1 MGIDITGE
9 VTIERPREAVAA
21 FAMDSANDPAW
32 IGGVVESKALTDGPF
47 GKGSKV
53 GRTAKFLGR
62 RMEYTTEVVEYEPP
76 ALVAMRAE
84 SPFPMTIRYEF
95 VERAGRTLARIRVT
109 GEGSGF
115 YNLAAPLLA
124 MMVKRNVSRD
134 LRTLKQ
140 LLESDG

>member
-1 MGIDITGE
+1 MGIDITAE

-62 RMEYTTEVVEYEPP
+62 RMEYTTEVVEYEPS

-134 LRTLKQ
+134 LRTLKR

>member
-1 MGIDITGE
+1 MGIDITAE
-9 VTIERPREAVAA
+9 VTIERPREAMAA
-21 FAMDSANDPAW
+21 FAMDAANDPAW
-32 IGGVVESKALTDGPF
+32 IGGIVESNLVPDGPF
-47 GKGSKV
+47 GKASKV
-53 GRTAKFLGR
+53 ARTAKFLGR
-62 RMEYTTEVVEYEPP
+62 RMDYTTEVVEYQRS

-95 VERAGRTLARIRVT
+95 VESEGRTLARIRVT

-134 LRTLKQ
+134 LRTLKR